1 MKLTIQKLGGLWFV
15 YSEPSH
21 TMIYSADK
29 FEDAIRMIRFYFG
42 EEKPV

>member
-1 MKLTIQKLGGLWFV
+1 
-15 YSEPSH
+15 
-21 TMIYSADK
+21 MIYSADK